1 MTQNP
6 RVAFGLSAQTI
17 ALKAR
22 TGQLRQA
29 DQLRLAMHFFAWM
42 REDTGARDAVADFL
56 TLAPEDP
63 DAAGLAL
70 EAWVRAYAHEIAPV
84 DLAALEA
91 ATAPDYSWQERA
103 DLK

>member
-1 MTQNP
+1 MTPDP
-6 RVAFGLSAQTI
+6 RIAFGLSAQTV

-29 DQLRLAMHFFAWM
+29 DQLRLAAHFFAWM
-42 REDTGARDAVADFL
+42 RDDPVARDVVGDFL
-56 TLAPEDP
+56 ALAPDDP
-63 DAAGLAL
+63 EAAGVLL
-70 EAWVRAYAHEIAPV
+70 ETWVRAYAHDMSPV

-91 ATAPDYSWQERA
+91 ATAPAFAWQERA